1 MSKVAS
7 IFSIEFETP
16 EEVADFTKYVASKH
30 DAFSPDLE
38 QLTQVR
44 TSDTSVMVIQVHPNQ
59 DSFDHYESVF
69 QKVRDENPVTPKDWV
84 KLQGPVTYMFHH
96 TKYLNV

>member
-16 EEVADFTKYVASKH
+16 EEVADFVKH
-30 DAFSPDLE
+30 MAPRQDAFSQDLE

-44 TSDTSVMVIQVHPNQ
+44 TSDTSVMCIQVHPNQ
-59 DSFDHYESVF
+59 DSLDHYESEF
-69 QKVRDENPVTPKDWV
+69 QKVRDECPVSPKDWV
-84 KLQGPVTYMFHH
+84 KLEGPVTYMLHH
-96 TKYLNV
+96 TIYINV